1 MIRLIISKTRFAAKP
16 TDKGAI
22 VGLQKPANY
31 EFIAVD
37 NIAEVAALIGEGR
50 AWRAGLYKK
59 ETDSFKRDNVV
70 AAQIIALDFDSC
82 PEAPE
87 TIIRYAESIGIGPS
101 AWYYSYSQGRK
112 EGYNFRILW
121 VLEDVI
127 KPIQF
132 NTIYPYLLEQFGQ
145 YNPDKSTKDASRLW
159 FGTASGVNVLNNKPL
174 SLSRLGWLGVC
185 EKLKQGQTTQKAK
198 KAVKACESDFF
209 AEENPDIEPLYITR
223 GFDWRAEL
231 EGKCWL
237 WDMWQSGRYLNY
249 NQRLTLFTNL
259 KYLRYADSNF
269 TVVSQVLEIYEQ
281 HKAVYE
287 GHTCNEEQIRSMFKN
302 TTLYALGIVNDESE
316 DESITVK
323 DYLKKGKHEVINTLE
338 KITLSEL
345 DTMLDAEMPRLLDA
359 GGIVYIK
366 AQPACG
372 KTHRVIQW
380 LLRQDLTQK
389 KIIYSAPRYNLIN
402 EFEERYRQAYAEYHA
417 GEPLNDDIDIIHIV
431 PRGNYSKADEL
442 LMELGF
448 PAQTRQEERFLAIQE
463 MINPEKKGLYVAT
476 HQCITHLRTCPA
488 DCIIIDENIEGCLLD
503 ETKLNTTILNGL
515 VSCMKDEYK
524 AEARAFIDSIDDM
537 TRGDTI
543 DLEVMR
549 RAMVDGFDW
558 YKYISNI
565 KRGGGSYAGVAR
577 LTEAHA
583 EPPKIAIEGGSN
595 VIRFTIRSN
604 LITDAM
610 ERGTA
615 IKMLSAT
622 PKPARLNAIYGLTE
636 NGIET
641 YNFPLAKNTGTII
654 QYLGIT
660 GAKGSRGTT
669 DDDNTMKMIKYVKRK
684 LPEEVIAQAYVLT
697 FKDAIKIWMEEG
709 FNIPFYNGEA
719 IHIANNSG
727 MDLLK
732 GKTVIVAGKFD
743 ESTDAYENIYYDLH
757 PEATE
762 PPRRGMVDVETA
774 NRKRKV
780 YLFLDPELN
789 KIQQETIKLYL
800 EQSAGRARALRE
812 EGAKVYLFAN
822 YPIEDA
828 DIYYDN

>member
-1 MIRLIISKTRFAAKP
+1 MIRLIYSKTRFAAKP
-16 TDKGAI
+16 TDKGQIAS
-22 VGLQKPANY
+22 LQKPANY
-31 EFIAVD
+31 DFVAFDTVS
-37 NIAEVAALIGEGR
+37 EVAATIGQGR
-50 AWRAGLYKK
+50 AWRAGLYNQQ
-59 ETDSFKRDNVV
+59 TDSFKKDNVK

-87 TIIRYAESIGIGPS
+87 DVINYAESIGIGPS

-121 VLEDVI
+121 VLADLI

-132 NTIYPYLLEQFGQ
+132 NTIYPYLLEQFSQ
-145 YNPDKSTKDASRLW
+145 FNPDKSTKDASRLW
-159 FGTASGVNVLNNKPL
+159 FGTASGVNVIRETPL

-185 EKLKQGQTTQKAK
+185 EKLKAGQTTQKAK

-209 AEENPDIEPLYITR
+209 GAESPDIEPLYITR
-223 GFDWRAEL
+223 GFDWQAEL

-237 WDMWQSGRYLNY
+237 WDMWESGRYLNY

-269 TVVSQVLEIYEQ
+269 TVISQVLEIYEQ

-302 TTLYALGIVNDESE
+302 TTLYALGIVKDDTE
-316 DESITVK
+316 DDLITVK
-323 DYLKKGKHEVINTLE
+323 DYLKKGKREVINTVD

-345 DTMLDAEMPRLLDA
+345 DSMLDAEMPRLLDA

-366 AQPACG
+366 AQTACG

-389 KIIYSAPRYNLIN
+389 KIIYSAPRYNIIN
-402 EFEERYRQAYAEYHA
+402 EFEERYRAAYAEYHA
-417 GEPLNDDIDIIHIV
+417 GEPYNDDNIIHIV

-448 PAQTRQEERFLAIQE
+448 PAQTRQEERFLAIQD

-515 VSCMKDEYK
+515 VSCMKEEYR
-524 AEARAFIDSIDDM
+524 AEVRAFIDSIDEKS
-537 TRGDTI
+537 RGDTV

-558 YKYISNI
+558 YKYIGNI

-577 LTEAHA
+577 LTELHA
-583 EPPKIAIEGGSN
+583 EQPKIAIEGGSN

-604 LITDAM
+604 LIIEAM
-610 ERGTA
+610 ERGTP

-622 PKPARLNAIYGLTE
+622 PKPATLNVIYGLSE
-636 NGIET
+636 SGIET
-641 YNFPLAKNTGTII
+641 YNFPIAKNKGTII

-660 GAKGSRGTT
+660 GARGGRGTT
-669 DDDNTMKMIKYVKRK
+669 EAENTKKMIKYVKRK
-684 LPEEVIAQAYVLT
+684 IPPEEIEKAYVLT
-697 FKDAIKIWMEEG
+697 FKDAIKDWIEEG
-709 FNIPFYNGEA
+709 FNIPVYNGEA

-732 GKTVIVAGKFD
+732 GKIVIVAGKFD
-743 ESTDAYENIYYDLH
+743 ESTEAYENIYYDLY

-762 PPRRGMVDVETA
+762 PPRRGMVDVISA

-780 YLFLDPELN
+780 YLFLDPQLN